1 MPDPNQTNPN
11 QPTNPA
17 VPVGVPAPSVFP
29 QSDLPPLPPD
39 FQNVSND
46 TGSAALPT
54 EALAQARPSDLPPVI
69 SPSPKKKFGGGR
81 IIATILGVLLLVGG
95 VGAGLILTQ
104 QQQLFNQKASSCN
117 ALCLKN
123 ATPAECGCTG
133 NQAAKTGVILPPPNT
148 VEHFAGES
156 GTSINLN
163 TTTNGNGNYVRQ
175 DGTLV
180 DANNT
185 PVTNPCPAPGKIVN
199 GVCVPA
205 GYCQNNTGN
214 CYVTSH
220 IGADKNGDHVCD
232 APHWT
237 TCAAGY
243 TCSNQDCVPI
253 TTTPTGGEATNTIAP
268 TAPPVVSTLPPG
280 QTAVCT
286 AVTAYNS
293 TWIAQTSTQLS
304 TLKSGDIINFCVN
317 GTASAGTFDKA
328 KFTINGV
335 VQAETTTVRP
345 SSTDFCQSYT
355 IPAGISSFNVT
366 AQIHHATLG
375 WSI

>member
-17 VPVGVPAPSVFP
+17 APVGVPAPSVFP

-39 FQNVSND
+39 FQNVSDD

-54 EALAQARPSDLPPVI
+54 EALAQAGPSDLPPMV
-69 SPSPKKKFGGGR
+69 STPKKKFGGGR
-81 IIATILGVLLLVGG
+81 IIATILGILLLVGG

-104 QQQLFNQKASSCN
+104 QQQLFNQKASSCT

-123 ATPAECGCTG
+123 ATPDECGCG
-133 NQAAKTGVILPPPNT
+133 
-148 VEHFAGES
+148 
-156 GTSINLN
+156 
-163 TTTNGNGNYVRQ
+163 
-175 DGTLV
+175 
-180 DANNT
+180 
-185 PVTNPCPAPGKIVN
+185 GK
-199 GVCVPA
+199 VPA
-205 GYCQNNTGN
+205 GIIIPPAGQTGSNAKNNNDGNPANDYVGVITPPAAPSTPSSNNTN
-214 CYVTSH
+214 CPSGQSF
-220 IGADKNGDHVCD
+220 INGACVDSKTACQSSNTQACKDLCGDQPSAIQNTCV
-232 APHWT
+232 PSGVGGVSGWHWT
-237 TCAAGY
+237 NCIGGGTNGVGCG
-243 TCSNQDCVPI
+243 
-253 TTTPTGGEATNTIAP
+253 TGTNTSSGGKTTNTVAP
-268 TAPPVVSTLPPG
+268 TAPPVVPTLPPG
-280 QTAVCT
+280 QTAVCM

-293 TWIAQTSTQLS
+293 TWVAQTSTQLS

-345 SSTDFCQSYT
+345 GSSDFCQNYT

-375 WSI
+375 WSN